1 MLLARLQLRE
11 ERRACRLCVSLKFTS
26 QMRMEKELMH
36 EFRDCNKCCSL
47 KQLQGLTQAWMK
59 MSVVV
64 INCW

>member
-1 MLLARLQLRE
+1 MTCLQVVCFFE
-11 ERRACRLCVSLKFTS
+11 VHQSNADG
-26 QMRMEKELMH
+26 KELMH